1 MSEAEQF
8 KALKM
13 IKGGNTSGDGDAI
26 LAFMVMNFGMPFY
39 DHG

>member
-13 IKGGNTSGDGDAI
+13 IKGASGDGDAI
-26 LAFMVMNFGMPFY
+26 LGFY
-39 DHG
+39 GKDS